1 MPHPSHCSWFD
12 HPNNI
17 GWAVQLI
24 MLHEICIRNCNP
36 KKWRKEFAFER
47 YIGLHCG
54 ILLKTYLEIGG
65 YKMCAVSGSKWVP
78 ITVLDLRVPKKGKNY
93 LTSRTDFIV
102 SLRTPLC
109 AGCRL
114 VKLWC
119 VSAATWLLQSRGFR
133 VVVLRGK
140 KPLSGPN
147 TA

>member
-1 MPHPSHCSWFD
+1 
-12 HPNNI
+12 
-17 GWAVQLI
+17 
-24 MLHEICIRNCNP
+24 
-36 KKWRKEFAFER
+36 
-47 YIGLHCG
+47 
-54 ILLKTYLEIGG
+54 
-65 YKMCAVSGSKWVP
+65 MCAVSGSKWVP